1 MKLQDITQKV
11 KPESHVLG
19 IVLDQDVEY
28 LLHTKLKVRR
38 ADLEPQEWQ
47 ELIDQCNA
55 KIIEYMKNE
64 KIFDAIKKE
73 ASSFLVERA
82 FRKCAVPLNGDSGH
96 GDLVP
101 EVKSP
106 LLGSVDLFINRPR
119 V

>member
-47 ELIDQCNA
+47 ELIDHCNA
-55 KIIEYMKNE
+55 RIVEYMKNE
-64 KIFDAIKKE
+64 KIFEAIKNE
-73 ASSFLVERA
+73 AVSFLIERA
-82 FRKCAVPLNGDSGH
+82 FRKCAVP
-96 GDLVP
+96 V
-101 EVKSP
+101 
-106 LLGSVDLFINRPR
+106 
-119 V
+119 